1 LLWIQAILEAVQL
14 KESNAKG
21 VVVTGCMAQRYAEEL
36 SGELPEVDAV
46 VGFEKYSDI
55 GPRIEE
61 IITKSGYTMPTVQ
74 VTCMYLK
81 TYRKHGVALNIA
93 RTWTWRCV
101 EHSTH
106 VDMALLCI
114 FFTHFCLMVHPRV
127 LGMQH
132 AAAMFHTPC

>member
-1 LLWIQAILEAVQL
+1 MLWIQAILEAVQL

-93 RTWTWRCV
+93 RTWTWPCCASFSLIFALWCIREFWAC
-101 EHSTH
+101 STRPPCSIH
-106 VDMALLCI
+106 LAR
-114 FFTHFCLMVHPRV
+114 HF
-127 LGMQH
+127 G
-132 AAAMFHTPC
+132 